1 MCGAAVSLEDFPD
14 FDRAVNTRL
23 QKAADELCAE
33 FDGIFAAE
41 QVRAV
46 LTESTRELSGRNVA
60 AFVPILAQRFARE
73 RLRARAHAE
82 GLLERPGLVVLF
94 VSLTGGGRAQIG
106 AALLAH
112 DTDPSISVHTAG
124 SEASGDDVD
133 ANVRAAM
140 DEIDV
145 DLAEAFSKPLSPEVL
160 ADADIVVT
168 MGRSVGEVEI
178 PATARHVDWRV
189 GDPAG
194 APLEEVRRVRDDI
207 RRRVALLAAE
217 LESSSVTA

>member
-1 MCGAAVSLEDFPD
+1 MRCAVSLEDFPD
-14 FDRAVNTRL
+14 FDRAVNARL
-23 QKAADELCAE
+23 QKAAGELCAE
-33 FDGIFAAE
+33 FAGIFPAE
-41 QVRAV
+41 RVTAV
-46 LTESTRELSGRNVA
+46 FTESTRELSGGNVA
-60 AFVPILAQRFARE
+60 SFVPILAQRFTRE

-82 GLLERPGLVVLF
+82 GLLERSGLVVLF
-94 VSLTGGGRAQIG
+94 ISLTGGGRAQIG

-124 SEASGDDVD
+124 SHVSGDVD
-133 ANVRAAM
+133 ENVRAAM
-140 DEIDV
+140 DEIEV

-168 MGRSVGEVEI
+168 MGRSVGDVEI
-178 PATARHVDWRV
+178 PAKARHIDWRV

-217 LESSSVTA
+217 LQSSSVTA